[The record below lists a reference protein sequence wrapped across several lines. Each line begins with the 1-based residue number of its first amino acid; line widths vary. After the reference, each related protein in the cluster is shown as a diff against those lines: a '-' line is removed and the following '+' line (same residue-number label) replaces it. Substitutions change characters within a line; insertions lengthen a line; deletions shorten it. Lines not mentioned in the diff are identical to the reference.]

1 MAYEFSG
8 RHGGFRFD
16 DPGDVYE
23 YPGGDAPYD
32 YPGGGDYSPGSAPIY
47 KPPREEDLYDDYTDT
62 DTGTDTVT
70 TPFDPPPTDYYS
82 NLLPWTR
89 IFGDLGISRE
99 YIGLLEDPTTY
110 FPDMAGY
117 GSEFKDVGIA
127 SQRVQS
133 LLSRLLGTGEGSL
146 SEAERQ
152 KTELVTGAYGTGAT
166 AAEQAKTS
174 GIDITGERF
183 RAGQARTALGA
194 GRAARGVRG
203 TARKA
208 GARAGFAGFG
218 AVKEAEEF
226 GIGETVRDF
235 AESILGLTTVKSQ
248 AETDILNRFGT
259 TMEDLERT
267 QTAGMYNVRDVV
279 EQMRGGGADALM
291 ALIQQY
297 IGVRDR
303 ITARGGGDDTIKN
316 VGGRIIKDTGNLTNR
331 VTRRFG

>member
-47 KPPREEDLYDDYTDT
+47 KPPREDDLYDDYTDT

-279 EQMRGGGADALM
+279 EQMKGGGADALM

-297 IGVRDR
+297 IDVRNR

-331 VTRRFG
+331 VTRRFT

>member
-1 MAYEFSG
+1 MAYELE
-8 RHGGFRFD
+8 GGF
-16 DPGDVYE
+16 GEGYE
-23 YPGGDAPYD
+23 YPGGGTGGNIYTPPATQPVTPPGNVFNPPGREY
-32 YPGGGDYSPGSAPIY
+32 YP
-47 KPPREEDLYDDYTDT
+47 
-62 DTGTDTVT
+62 
-70 TPFDPPPTDYYS
+70 S
-82 NLLPWTR
+82 NLPWTR

-183 RAGQARTALGA
+183 RVGQSRATRGA
-194 GRAARGVRG
+194 GRAVRGVRG

-279 EQMRGGGADALM
+279 EQMKGGGADALM

-297 IGVRDR
+297 IDVRNR
-303 ITARGGGDDTIKN
+303 ITARGGGN
-316 VGGRIIKDTGNLTNR
+316 GGNGFGGDGKLTTPPGIDPTTGLWTGN
-331 VTRRFG
+331 VTKLPHGGLQNKPEDYTTFGF